1 MGEADRE
8 LAERVARLEAEV
20 ARLGDLLKP
29 RGLQPP
35 PRPPYPPPVPPRPVP
50 PRPAPPRP
58 APRMAKVNPV
68 VLVAAVG
75 AAIFLAGA
83 AFFLHLAIQQG
94 WVGPEMRFLMGLL
107 AGGALAVLGGRQ
119 FFREGPALGACLL
132 GAGLGTLLFT
142 LYTGAF
148 NYHFFPAGLGLAAAA
163 MATLVAGGLAA
174 RARSGAALGV
184 ALLAGLAAPVLF
196 SEGGHH
202 EVGLAGYLAVLM
214 AATTAV
220 PYLARTGARW
230 VPVRW
235 LAVAGVWAMLGA
247 ASFHLMAADA
257 GLFMGLLALHYL
269 LAALWIW
276 LPGQAEPRPANTTL
290 LWVSATLAMTGLLWA
305 SWLSLGLMR
314 EAFAAPAA
322 GIALV
327 NLMLVKPLRARL
339 GGRQADLGLLALA
352 GVHLALLVP
361 VALAWRWVGPVW
373 GLYAAGLAWATG
385 YAADH
390 PEWEAEEVRS
400 LALLA
405 WGMTLLASLRWAF
418 HLDLGSAA
426 EVPFLNLGCAEGVL
440 AAAGWAMLA
449 RRPGRAG
456 RMVLLGL
463 ELVGNLVLAVEL
475 GRVARFTGAGPRA
488 ETITRTLVLAASG
501 ALQWVLS
508 LRAAAPDLARPL
520 ALAGYGWLAAA
531 SVKLILFDLE
541 RAGTPLRA
549 LALLG
554 VGGIF
559 LAAALVGNRHRQSG
573 RSAP

>member
-1 MGEADRE
+1 MGEADGE

-20 ARLGDLLKP
+20 ARLADLLKVREP
-29 RGLQPP
+29 RPGPAA
-35 PRPPYPPPVPPRPVP
+35 PRPPYRPPVPA
-50 PRPAPPRP
+50 RPAL
-58 APRMAKVNPV
+58 RMAKLNPV

-75 AAIFLAGA
+75 AVIFLAGA

-94 WVGPEMRFLMGLL
+94 WVGPEMRFLLGLL
-107 AGGALAVLGGRQ
+107 AGAALATLGGRQ
-119 FFREGPALGACLL
+119 FFRDGPALGACLL

-214 AATTAV
+214 AATAAV

-230 VPVRW
+230 APVRW
-235 LAVAGVWAMLGA
+235 LAVAGVWGLLGA
-247 ASFHLMAADA
+247 ASFHLLAADA
-257 GLFMGLLALHYL
+257 GLFMGLLGLHYL
-269 LAALWIW
+269 LAALWVW

-290 LWVSATLAMTGLLWA
+290 LWVSATLAMTALLWT

-327 NLMLVKPLRARL
+327 NLMLVKPLRTRL
-339 GGRQADLGLLALA
+339 DGRQADLGLLALA

-373 GLYAAGLAWATG
+373 GLYAVGLAWATG

-390 PEWEAEEVRS
+390 PDWEPDEVRS

-405 WGMTLLASLRWAF
+405 WGMTLLATLRWAF
-418 HLDLGSAA
+418 HLDLSYGP

-440 AAAGWAMLA
+440 AAAGWALLA
-449 RRPGRAG
+449 RRPDRSG
-456 RMVLLGL
+456 RMALAGL
-463 ELVGNLVLAVEL
+463 EIVGNLALAVEL
-475 GRVARFTGAGPRA
+475 GRVAQFTGAGPRA
-488 ETITRTLVLAASG
+488 ESITRTLVLAVSG
-501 ALQWVLS
+501 ASQWVLS
-508 LRAAAPDLARPL
+508 LGAGPDLARPL
-520 ALAGYGWLAAA
+520 AWAGYGWLALA

-541 RAGTPLRA
+541 SAGTPLRA

-559 LAAALVGNRHRQSG
+559 LAAAVVGNRHRQAG
-573 RSAP
+573 RSAS